1 MGFANN
7 SYLIN
12 ELRVCNFRKFESISI
27 SFERQLTVLVGDNGV
42 GKSTLIDAASIAL
55 GSLFQKIENA
65 KAPGISPDDARGA
78 VIKQGDM
85 FDVQSRYPV
94 TIDAEGVVLGESVRW
109 LRSLN
114 TAKGRTTYAD
124 AAHVVDAGARL
135 QELVGGGE
143 AVVLPILARYGTDR
157 LWSQT
162 ESRDM
167 PLPNRTRGYE
177 GALRASSNEARMNA
191 WFKYQSIWEWQNRRD
206 SALFSAVKKALAS
219 CFDAAA
225 STVDA
230 MVDFDAELGQL
241 VFTYSTADGN
251 YHRDRIHS
259 MSDGYRGTLSLFAD
273 IAYRMAMLNP
283 ALGER
288 VLETPG
294 VVMIDEIDLHL
305 HPRWQARILEDL
317 VHIFPNVQ
325 FIVTTHSPVV
335 VASVPRDNIRILD
348 GDTAVV
354 PATETRGRDAG
365 DILNTVLDA
374 SSRPEEAVHL
384 FDVFNRAVDEGR
396 HADARAELEKLEAF
410 VGADDPDVVA
420 ARTTLDLEELLS

>member
-12 ELRVCNFRKFESISI
+12 KLEVCNFRKFESISVE
-27 SFERQLTVLVGDNGV
+27 FERQLTVLVGDNGV

-55 GSLFQKIENA
+55 GTLFQKIENA
-65 KAPGISPDDARGA
+65 KAPGITPDDAHGA

-94 TIDAEGVVLGESVRW
+94 TIGADGIVLGKNAHWS
-109 LRSLN
+109 RSLN
-114 TAKGRTTYAD
+114 TAKGRATIAD
-124 AAHVVDAGARL
+124 AAAVVDAGARL
-135 QELVGGGE
+135 QKLVGSGDT
-143 AVVLPILARYGTDR
+143 VVLPILARYGTDR
-157 LWSQT
+157 LWART
-162 ESRDM
+162 EPKDQS
-167 PLPNRTRGYE
+167 LPNRTRGYE
-177 GALRASSNEARMNA
+177 GALQASSNDARMNA
-191 WFKYQSIWEWQNRRD
+191 WFKSQSIWEWQNRRD
-206 SALFSAVKKALAS
+206 SALFSAVKRALAS

-283 ALGER
+283 ALGDR

-317 VHIFPNVQ
+317 VRIFPNVQ

-335 VASVPRDNIRILD
+335 VASVPRGDIRVLD
-348 GDTAVV
+348 GEAVSV

-374 SSRPEEAVHL
+374 SSRPEEAVQL
-384 FDVFNRAVDEGR
+384 FDAFNRAVDKGR
-396 HADARAELEKLEAF
+396 HADARVELEKLEAF

-420 ARTTLDLEELLS
+420 ARTTLELEELLS

>member
-12 ELRVCNFRKFESISI
+12 KLEVCNFRKFESISVE
-27 SFERQLTVLVGDNGV
+27 FERQLTVLVGDNGV

-55 GSLFQKIENA
+55 GTLFQKIENA
-65 KAPGISPDDARGA
+65 KAPGITPDDAHGA

-94 TIDAEGVVLGESVRW
+94 TIGADGIVLGKNAHWS
-109 LRSLN
+109 RSLN
-114 TAKGRTTYAD
+114 TAKGRATIAD
-124 AAHVVDAGARL
+124 AAAVVDAGARL
-135 QELVGGGE
+135 QKLVGSGDT
-143 AVVLPILARYGTDR
+143 VVLPILARYGTDR
-157 LWSQT
+157 LWAWT
-162 ESRDM
+162 EPKDQS
-167 PLPNRTRGYE
+167 LPNRTRGYE
-177 GALRASSNEARMNA
+177 GALQASSNDARMNA
-191 WFKYQSIWEWQNRRD
+191 WFKSQSIWEWQNRRD
-206 SALFSAVKKALAS
+206 SALFSAVKRALAS

-283 ALGER
+283 ALGDR

-317 VHIFPNVQ
+317 VRIFPNVQ

-335 VASVPRDNIRILD
+335 VASVPRGDIRVLD
-348 GDTAVV
+348 GEAVSV

-374 SSRPEEAVHL
+374 SSRPEEAVQL
-384 FDVFNRAVDEGR
+384 FDAFNRAVDEGR
-396 HADARAELEKLEAF
+396 HADARVELEKLEAF

-420 ARTTLDLEELLS
+420 ARTTLELEELLS